1 MKILITQAL
10 PENALTPLR
19 QVCDITVGSQS
30 QPMHREELLEHI
42 RDIDGMIP
50 TISDRIDASLLD
62 AARRLKIIAN
72 YGVGYNHIDMD
83 AATKHGI
90 LVTNTPDVLTDAT
103 AELAFALLL
112 ATARRIVEGDRR
124 MRSGQFRYWAPLDFL
139 GTEVSGQTLGI
150 VGFGRIGQ
158 AMAKRA
164 KAFDMRLLCTTR
176 SPIDP
181 SIAGQYGI
189 TRVELES
196 LLAQSD
202 FISLHVPLTPETFHR
217 IGSGELALMK
227 PTAILIN
234 TSRGP
239 VVDETALVEALKNGT
254 IAAAGLDVYENEPM
268 MAPGLA
274 DLDNVVLLPHIGS
287 ATNETRTRM
296 AEMAVANLLEGLG
309 GHIPPNCL
317 NPQVIAKK
325 EGHLR

>member
-10 PENALTPLR
+10 PDSALTPLR
-19 QVCDITVGSQS
+19 QVCDIVVGSQS
-30 QPMHREELLEHI
+30 RPMSREALLEHI
-42 RDIDGMIP
+42 REIDGMIP

-62 AARRLKIIAN
+62 AAIRLKIIAN
-72 YGVGYNHIDMD
+72 FGVGYNHIDVD
-83 AATKHGI
+83 AATERGI
-90 LVTNTPDVLTDAT
+90 MVTNTPDVLTDAT

-112 ATARRIVEGDRR
+112 ATARRIVEGDHR

-139 GTEVSGQTLGI
+139 GTEVSGKTLGI
-150 VGFGRIGQ
+150 LGFGRIGQ

-202 FISLHVPLTPETFHR
+202 FISLHVPLTPETVHR
-217 IGSGELALMK
+217 IGSAEFTRMK
-227 PTAILIN
+227 SSAILIN
-234 TSRGP
+234 TSRGA

-268 MAPGLA
+268 MASGLA

-287 ATNETRTRM
+287 ATTETRTRM
-296 AEMAVANLLEGLG
+296 AEMAVTNLLEGLG
-309 GHIPPNCL
+309 GRIPPKCL
-317 NPQVIAKK
+317 NPHAIGRK
-325 EGHLR
+325 EGHFR

>member
-10 PENALTPLR
+10 PDSALAPLR
-19 QVCDITVGSQS
+19 ERYSIEVGSQS
-30 QPMHREELLEHI
+30 QPMSREALLEHV
-42 RDIDGMIP
+42 REIDGMIP
-50 TISDRIDASLLD
+50 TIADRIDASLLD
-62 AARRLKIIAN
+62 AAIRLKIIAN
-72 YGVGYNHIDMD
+72 YGVGYNHIDVD
-83 AATKHGI
+83 AATERGI

-112 ATARRIVEGDRR
+112 ATARRIVEGDHR

-139 GTEVSGQTLGI
+139 GTEVSGKTLGI

-181 SIAGQYGI
+181 SIGREYGI

-202 FISLHVPLTPETFHR
+202 FISLHVPLTPETVHR
-217 IGSGELALMK
+217 IGSAEFARMK
-227 PTAILIN
+227 PSAILIN

-239 VVDETALVEALKNGT
+239 VVDETALVEALKKGT

-274 DLDNVVLLPHIGS
+274 DLDRVVLLPHIGS
-287 ATNETRTRM
+287 ATTETRTRM
-296 AEMAVANLLEGLG
+296 AKMAVANLLEGLG
-309 GHIPPNCL
+309 GRIPPNCL
-317 NPQVIAKK
+317 NPHAIGRK
-325 EGHLR
+325 EQHRR